1 MLDYEKFSTG
11 FLITKASRIVIHMYQ
26 KELSQYGVTPPQ
38 SSILWILAK
47 TKEVSQTEIVRALML
62 DKANV
67 SALVRK
73 LKEEGYL
80 QVRQAENDG
89 RKSMLSLTQKGKD
102 MVKKIDKI
110 DKKISQ
116 IIEKSVS
123 SGDLNKS
130 RSFLNGILKMPQ

>member
-26 KELSQYGVTPPQ
+26 KELAQHGVTPPQ

-73 LKEEGYL
+73 LKDEGYL
-80 QVRQAENDG
+80 KVRQAENDG
-89 RKSMLSLTQKGKD
+89 RKSMLSLTPRGKE
-102 MVKKIDKI
+102 MVKKIDRI

-116 IIEKSVS
+116 GIEKIVTTQ
-123 SGDLNKS
+123 DLSKS
-130 RSFLNGILKMPQ
+130 RNYLNAILKLAQ

>member
-11 FLITKASRIVIHMYQ
+11 FLITKASRVVIHMYQ
-26 KELSQYGVTPPQ
+26 HELAQYDITPPQ

-73 LKEEGYL
+73 LKDEGYL
-80 QVRQAENDG
+80 KVHPAENDG
-89 RKSMLSLTQKGKD
+89 RKSILSLTPKGKE

-110 DKKISQ
+110 DRKISTLL
-116 IIEKSVS
+116 EKMGNSA
-123 SGDLNKS
+123 DLT
-130 RSFLNGILKMPQ
+130 RTRAFLNVILKTVQ

>member
-26 KELSQYGVTPPQ
+26 KELAQFNITPPQ
-38 SSILWILAK
+38 SSILWILAR
-47 TKEVSQTEIVRALML
+47 TKEVSQTEIVQALML

-73 LKEEGYL
+73 LKDEGYIKI
-80 QVRQAENDG
+80 RSAENDG
-89 RKSMLSLTQKGKD
+89 RKSMLSLSPKGKE

-110 DKKISQ
+110 DKKISAVV
-116 IIEKSVS
+116 EEAGNSTELAKT
-123 SGDLNKS
+123 
-130 RSFLNGILKMPQ
+130 RSFLNNILKMVH